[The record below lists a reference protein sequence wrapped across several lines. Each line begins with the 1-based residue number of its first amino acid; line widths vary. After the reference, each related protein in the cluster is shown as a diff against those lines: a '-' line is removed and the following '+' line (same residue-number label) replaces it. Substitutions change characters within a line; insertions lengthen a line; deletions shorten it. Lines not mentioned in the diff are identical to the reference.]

1 MARKTLSLTST
12 ATALLSFISA
22 HEDAKSGREGM
33 RYISDQEYQRGLVWG
48 QDRKKNLIFS
58 ILSGV
63 PIGAIIVNDRFA
75 NADAFRAA
83 GYDSEVY
90 AIIDGKQRVSTIIEF
105 YENGFSVPAEWF
117 DDDDIEAHARGN
129 AEVYYR
135 DLTKG
140 AQSDFRTTG
149 VPVSFATVA
158 SVKEEQELFDL
169 VNFGGVAQGET
180 DL

>member
-1 MARKTLSLTST
+1 MARKKLSLVST

-58 ILSGV
+58 ILSGI

-90 AIIDGKQRVSTIIEF
+90 AIIDGKQRISTVIEF
-105 YENGFSVPAEWF
+105 YENGFPVPAEWF
-117 DDDDIEAHARGN
+117 ENTNLEAGFDKD
-129 AEVYYR
+129 EVFFTE
-135 DLTKG
+135 LSEKG
-140 AQSDFRTTG
+140 QFWFSNRPI
-149 VPVSFATVA
+149 PVSVA
-158 SVKEEQELFDL
+158 HLENIEQERRVFDL
-169 VNFGGVAQGET
+169 INFGGVAQGET
-180 DL
+180 DNE